1 MIDKI
6 AASVA
11 DALAG
16 LMALVGR
23 RRLRQRMRRGA

>member
-1 MIDKI
+1 VHG
-6 AASVA
+6 AGLA
-11 DALAG
+11 ALAG